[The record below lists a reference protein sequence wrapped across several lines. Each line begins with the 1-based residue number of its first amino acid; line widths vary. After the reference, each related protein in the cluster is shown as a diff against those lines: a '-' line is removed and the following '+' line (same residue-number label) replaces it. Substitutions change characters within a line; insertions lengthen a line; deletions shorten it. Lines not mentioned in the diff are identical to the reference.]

1 MDELNN
7 ILSKFGGTEQLWN
20 YIKMYAAKGGR
31 EVTKTILELF
41 YVMKSPNT
49 GMIDKT
55 LIGAALAYQLLP
67 EDLVPRD
74 RYGLLGFLDNGV
86 TLAFAYNRVKTL
98 VTPQIENQVS
108 AMLDQ
113 WFGPEDPG
121 VPQKFREE
129 ELPELIAL
137 YRTGDYAQALE
148 EGKKALA
155 LAPGDARLREN
166 VRLMEEKAGA
176 ERGEERVESGDR
188 RYEIGDRSLN

>member
-67 EDLVPRD
+67 EDLMPRD
-74 RYGLLGFLDNGV
+74 KFGLLGFLDNGV
-86 TLAFAYNRVKTL
+86 TLAFAYNRVKKL
-98 VTPQIENQVS
+98 VTPQIENQVK

-113 WFGPEDPG
+113 WFGSEVSDQEDDFSG
-121 VPQKFREE
+121 
-129 ELPELIAL
+129 
-137 YRTGDYAQALE
+137 YAPSVIPVTPDSRYDSNQRNN
-148 EGKKALA
+148 
-155 LAPGDARLREN
+155 RLQSDI
-166 VRLMEEKAGA
+166 
-176 ERGEERVESGDR
+176 RGR
-188 RYEIGDRSLN
+188 RFNQDDDVVID

>member
-20 YIKMYAAKGGR
+20 YIKMYATKGGR

-67 EDLVPRD
+67 EDLLPRD
-74 RYGLLGFLDNGV
+74 KFGLLGFLDNGV
-86 TLAFAYNRVKTL
+86 TLAFAYNRVKKL
-98 VTPQIENQVS
+98 VTPQIENQVK

-113 WFGPEDPG
+113 WFGPEESD
-121 VPQKFREE
+121 EE
-129 ELPELIAL
+129 DDFS
-137 YRTGDYAQALE
+137 GYAPSVIPVTPDSRYSSNQ
-148 EGKKALA
+148 GNNRQH
-155 LAPGDARLREN
+155 PDNR
-166 VRLMEEKAGA
+166 
-176 ERGEERVESGDR
+176 SR
-188 RYEIGDRSLN
+188 RFNPDDDVVID

>member
-67 EDLVPRD
+67 EDLMPRD
-74 RYGLLGFLDNGV
+74 KFGLLGFLDNGV
-86 TLAFAYNRVKTL
+86 TLAFAYNRVKKL
-98 VTPQIENQVS
+98 VTPQIENHVK

-113 WFGPEDPG
+113 WFGSESSDEEDDFSG
-121 VPQKFREE
+121 
-129 ELPELIAL
+129 
-137 YRTGDYAQALE
+137 YAPSVIPVTPDSRYGSNQ
-148 EGKKALA
+148 GKNRQQ
-155 LAPGDARLREN
+155 PDI
-166 VRLMEEKAGA
+166 
-176 ERGEERVESGDR
+176 RGR
-188 RYEIGDRSLN
+188 RFNPDDDVVID

>member
-113 WFGPEDPG
+113 WFDPEDPADEEDNTPG
-121 VPQKFREE
+121 YVPSV
-129 ELPELIAL
+129 IAIPSDSS
-137 YRTGDYAQALE
+137 YG
-148 EGKKALA
+148 
-155 LAPGDARLREN
+155 
-166 VRLMEEKAGA
+166 AGQVNQGRQPA
-176 ERGEERVESGDR
+176 
-188 RYEIGDRSLN
+188 IGGNRFNPDEDVVID